1 MAENK
6 FQAFLQESRKPWW
19 SDNLCDFVDHA
30 VDDRELP
37 DAESWEELK
46 TYLVEK
52 WNAPDKVLSAAQYVW
67 KLYDAEDLGKTD

>member
-19 SDNLCDFVDHA
+19 SDNLRDFVDHA
-30 VDDRELP
+30 ADDRELP

-46 TYLVEK
+46 TYLVKK
-52 WNAPDKVLSAAQYVW
+52 WNAPDRVLSAGRYVW
-67 KLYDAEDLGKTD
+67 KLYDAEALGKAD

>member
-19 SDNLCDFVDHA
+19 SDNLRDFVDHA
-30 VDDRELP
+30 ADDRELP

-46 TYLVEK
+46 VYLVEK
-52 WNAPDKVLSAAQYVW
+52 WNAPDRVLSAGRYVW
-67 KLYDAEDLGKTD
+67 KLYDAEALGKAD

>member
-1 MAENK
+1 
-6 FQAFLQESRKPWW
+6 
-19 SDNLCDFVDHA
+19 